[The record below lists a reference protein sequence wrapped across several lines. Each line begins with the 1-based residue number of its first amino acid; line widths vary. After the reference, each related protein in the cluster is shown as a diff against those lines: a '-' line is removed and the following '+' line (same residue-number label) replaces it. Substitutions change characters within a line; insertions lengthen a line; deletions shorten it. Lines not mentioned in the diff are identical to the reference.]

1 MAAAGA
7 TVEVVGRWQRRF
19 TVRRWFV
26 RDDDDDGLR
35 PSAVP
40 ERVAAGATVSVVLA
54 AVAAGRLVDVAV
66 PVELGHTVLNS

>member
-1 MAAAGA
+1 M
-7 TVEVVGRWQRRF
+7 
-19 TVRRWFV
+19 

>member
-7 TVEVVGRWQRRF
+7 TVEVIGRWQRRF

-26 RDDDDDGLR
+26 RDDDGLL
-35 PSAVP
+35 PSAIP